1 MCKIRFAFF
10 CTERCN
16 GRWNWGA
23 KVTAAIDKIPV
34 ACVQACVTC
43 VPLSHVYNKHVL
55 HVYMHALHVYHCRM
69 CATSMCYMCTSMCY
83 MCTTVARV
91 LQACVTCVQACVTC
105 VPLSHVYYKHVL
117 HVYKHV
123 SMCDMCTT
131 HTCATSMCYMCMTI
145 TCVQAC
151 YMCNKHVWNQVCR
164 YFAQSAVDAVD
175 ELPEVADAADIQIIT
190 EKCV

>member
-43 VPLSHVYNKHVL
+43 VPLSHVYYKHVL
-55 HVYMHALHVYHCRM
+55 HVYKHALHAYHCRT
-69 CATSMCYMCTSMCY
+69 CTTSMCYMCTSMWACVI
-83 MCTTVARV
+83 CVPLTRV
-91 LQACVTCVQACVTC
+91 LQACVTCVW
-105 VPLSHVYYKHVL
+105 PL

-123 SMCDMCTT
+123 
-131 HTCATSMCYMCMTI
+131 TCATSMCEIKFAVILHRALWTLWMSCRRWRTRLI
-145 TCVQAC
+145 FRSSLKSVSSCVLVLFRSRGPTCG
-151 YMCNKHVWNQVCR
+151 
-164 YFAQSAVDAVD
+164 
-175 ELPEVADAADIQIIT
+175 
-190 EKCV
+190 